1 MTDDLWSSSQLS
13 SIHEQTGPCSIQ
25 FAENRA
31 VVIHYSIGIEPRI
44 SAECITLLD
53 TQISAKTVGI
63 YGVEDEGRILPE
75 MENEKGDIFQLHN
88 PIVHLDSVTIT
99 SLETKGVNLTANFD
113 LTFMF
118 DTPYYNNMN
127 TSFNDLK
134 VDVWWSGKEKITLAE
149 MDLPP
154 FALAAHN
161 LTTVTSK
168 ATVSHEFSNRTD
180 VMNQIVAQRGNGS
193 MEIGVSLFGLISLND
208 GVSQAMKFNFY
219 PVAVKFPA
227 DSKNG
232 TWKWSFTRPIFI
244 FNVL

>member
-1 MTDDLWSSSQLS
+1 MASDMNVKVPVSIMVHKIHHIHSNLKYIVYYSLFFMFLIFLICMANVFVLS
-13 SIHEQTGPCSIQ
+13 RLI
-25 FAENRA
+25 
-31 VVIHYSIGIEPRI
+31 
-44 SAECITLLD
+44 
-53 TQISAKTVGI
+53 
-63 YGVEDEGRILPE
+63 
-75 MENEKGDIFQLHN
+75 DIFQLHN

-134 VDVWWSGKEKITLAE
+134 IDVWWSGKEKITLAK

-161 LTTVTSK
+161 LTTITSK

-180 VMNQIVAQRGNGS
+180 VMNQIVAQRSNGS